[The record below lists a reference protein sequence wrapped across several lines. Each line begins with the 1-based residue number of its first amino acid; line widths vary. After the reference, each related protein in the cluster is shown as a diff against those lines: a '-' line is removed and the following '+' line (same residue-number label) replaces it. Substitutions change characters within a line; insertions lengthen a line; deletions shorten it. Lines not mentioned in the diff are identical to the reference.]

1 MTQPTAS
8 SLKAPFHSAI
18 RGLGAYV
25 PERVLT
31 NFDLEKMVDTT
42 DEWIRTRT
50 GIVTRHIAAKDQSA
64 SDLGVEAARMALK
77 NANLSPADIDLILVA
92 TITPDMFFP
101 STACMIQ
108 TKLGAKCGAFDL
120 AAACS
125 GFVYAITVADSFIRS
140 GMYKNILVI
149 GSEVISGFI
158 DWTDRSTCVLFGDG
172 AGAAVVSRS
181 TDSHGILENSLGSD
195 GSQGELLKIP
205 AGGSCLPPSAETVKQ
220 GLHSLKMQG
229 AELFKVAV
237 KTMENAVREV
247 VAKAGLQVSDIDCLI
262 PHQANMR
269 ILQAVAERL
278 EIPSEKVFINVERY
292 GNMSSASTAIAF
304 YEAVQTGKIK
314 KGDYVVL
321 VAFGGG
327 LTWAST
333 LIKW

>member
-1 MTQPTAS
+1 MTRYHAC
-8 SLKAPFHSAI
+8 I

-25 PERVLT
+25 PEKVLT
-31 NFDLEKMVDTT
+31 NFDLEKMVDTS

-50 GIVTRHIAAKDQSA
+50 GIQTRRIAEKGQSA
-64 SDLGVEAARMALK
+64 SDIAVPACREALK
-77 NANLSPADIDLILVA
+77 NAGISAQELDLIIVA

-101 STACMIQ
+101 STACGIQ
-108 TKLGAKCGAFDL
+108 NKLGAAKCGAFDI

-125 GFVYAITVADSFIRS
+125 GFPYALAVANAFIVS
-140 GMYKNILVI
+140 GIYKNILVV
-149 GSEVISGFI
+149 GSEVLSGFI
-158 DWTDRSTCVLFGDG
+158 DWSDRSTCVLFGDG

-181 TDSHGILENSLGSD
+181 EAGHGVLNCILGAD
-195 GSQGELLKIP
+195 GSMGDLLKIP
-205 AGGSCLPPSAETVKQ
+205 GGGSANPPTVETVQAK
-220 GLHSLKMQG
+220 LHTLQMQG
-229 AELFKVAV
+229 SEVFKVAV
-237 KTMENAVREV
+237 RTMDQAVRDLI
-247 VAKAGLQVSDIDCLI
+247 AQAGLKLDDIKILI

-278 EIPSEKVFINVERY
+278 ELSMDRVFINVEKY
-292 GNMSSASTAIAF
+292 GNMSSASTVVAL
-304 YEAVQTGKIK
+304 YEAEKAGRIK